1 MKHEK
6 FKKIAIYVQIFVLL
20 LYWVLDALER
30 FPADKF
36 NDLRDNGDNEP
47 EPETDEPGNDSEPF
61 VEQIANEPAKQKSD
75 NSDK

>member
-36 NDLRDNGDNEP
+36 NDLRDNGDIET
-47 EPETDEPGNDSEPF
+47 EPETDEPGNNTEPF
-61 VEQIANEPAKQKSD
+61 IDTVTDEPGNDKD
-75 NSDK
+75 NNRD